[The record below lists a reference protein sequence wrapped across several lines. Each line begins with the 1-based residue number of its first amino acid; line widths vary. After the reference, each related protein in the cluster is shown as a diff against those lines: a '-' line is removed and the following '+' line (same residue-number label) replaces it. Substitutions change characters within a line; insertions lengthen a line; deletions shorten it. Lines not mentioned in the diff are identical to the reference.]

1 MAITKQNTINNI
13 NVLINECDTLINI
26 SVSSQN
32 IQWEGFQRWN
42 SACQESLALV
52 FGGQSQTL
60 INYQRIIYLP
70 APSPKPNPTLDLIY
84 FIQGLRTAKEILE
97 GAVFMVL
104 AWWQDSSV
112 PEPVKVLPFL
122 SYGGK
127 GGKIIAYKIKNFMN
141 ALNIQPLIA
150 EDFPNLGLSL
160 DDKVNLLLGIAN
172 VGIVVLTG
180 EDKNQRGEFTAK
192 PNVIHEIG
200 ALSKLSNISN
210 RIIYFKTD
218 NVTLPSN
225 IKNIAWHRLNPSNL
239 EETYTELAKEL
250 KTFGFYL

>member
-1 MAITKQNTINNI
+1 MSSPKQNAIDTIK
-13 NVLINECDTLINI
+13 VLINECDSLITK
-26 SVSSQN
+26 SVSSHS
-32 IQWEGFQRWN
+32 IQWEGFQRWK

-52 FGGQSQTL
+52 FGSQSQTL
-60 INYQRIIYLP
+60 INFQRVIYLP
-70 APSPKPNPTLDLIY
+70 STSAGTNQITDLVY
-84 FIQGLRTAKEILE
+84 FIQGVKTAREILE
-97 GAVFMVL
+97 GSAFLIM
-104 AWWQDSSV
+104 AWWQDNSV

-127 GGKIIAYKIKNFMN
+127 GGKKIAYKIKYFMN

-172 VGIVVLTG
+172 VGIVVMTG
-180 EDKNQRGEFTAK
+180 EDKNQTGEFTAR

-200 ALSKLSNISN
+200 ALSKLPNISN
-210 RIIYFKTD
+210 RIVYFKTD